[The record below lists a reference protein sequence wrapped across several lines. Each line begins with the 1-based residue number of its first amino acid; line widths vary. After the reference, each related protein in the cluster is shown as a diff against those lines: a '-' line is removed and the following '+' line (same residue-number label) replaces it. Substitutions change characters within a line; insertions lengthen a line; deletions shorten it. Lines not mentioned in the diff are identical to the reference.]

1 MPGWAVV
8 TGCRGPVGRSLV
20 SRLQGAGFHVLGT
33 DHLHGQDGDPVPA
46 VASGAT
52 EFQYLAMDLS
62 SPAAI
67 EVGIASIISQIPSIT
82 VLVNN
87 AAITNSLKRSAAER
101 SVAEEF
107 SLAFQVNAIAPY
119 LLSIGLMPLLEQSSL
134 PSIVNV
140 ASIYGLVGPVPS
152 LYSQTS
158 MGVSPSYA
166 ASKGAL
172 VQITRYLATVM
183 APRVRV
189 NAVAPGGIAR
199 EQPTIFAE
207 RYEERTPLGRM
218 GSESDVAGAVRW
230 LAGSDS
236 RYVTGQIIAVDGGW
250 TAW

>member
-1 MPGWAVV
+1 
-8 TGCRGPVGRSLV
+8 
-20 SRLQGAGFHVLGT
+20 
-33 DHLHGQDGDPVPA
+33 
-46 VASGAT
+46 
-52 EFQYLAMDLS
+52 MDLS
-62 SPAAI
+62 SPTAVEAGIKAI
-67 EVGIASIISQIPSIT
+67 TSRIPSIT

-87 AAITNSLKRSAAER
+87 AAITNPVERRAAER
-101 SVAEEF
+101 SVAEDF
-107 SLAFQVNAIAPY
+107 SLAFQVNATAPY
-119 LLSIGLMPLLEQSSL
+119 LLSIGLMPLLEQSSQ

-140 ASIYGLVGPVPS
+140 ASIYGLVGPVPN
-152 LYSQTS
+152 LYKGTS
-158 MGVSPSYA
+158 MGVSPAYA

-199 EQPTIFAE
+199 QQPESFAD

-230 LAGSDS
+230 LAGSDA

>member
-1 MPGWAVV
+1 MLDWAVV

-33 DHLHGQDGDPVPA
+33 DHHDELDGDPAPT
-46 VASGAT
+46 VASSAT
-52 EFQYLAMDLS
+52 EFQYLPMDLS

-67 EVGIASIISQIPSIT
+67 EAGIKTIISRIPSIT

-87 AAITNSLKRSAAER
+87 AAITNPLARPTAER

-107 SLAFQVNAIAPY
+107 SLALQVNAIAPY
-119 LLSIGLMPLLEQSSL
+119 LLSIGLMPLLERSSL

-152 LYSQTS
+152 LYSGTS
-158 MGVSPSYA
+158 MGVSPAYA

-199 EQPTIFAE
+199 EQPTTFAE
-207 RYEERTPLGRM
+207 RYEARTPLGRM

-230 LAGSDS
+230 LAGSDA